1 MTHAEKSDF
10 ADLDHYIALPR
21 VSGLAMSP
29 DGHRLVTTVATLD
42 DASTKYVSALWEI
55 DPAGDGAA
63 HRLTQG
69 ADSATAPT
77 FDGSGSLWFI
87 RKSAQDPDADPQA
100 ALWRL
105 PAVGEAERVAL
116 RPGGVASIVTATASD
131 RVLVLADVLSRTP
144 DTDADVRERRQTTTT
159 SAILHDRYP
168 VRHWDADLGPGRPHL
183 FDVAHDGRL
192 DPVVTRP
199 GAALRD
205 AHVAIAPDGDV
216 AVTTWRTGA
225 PQAATRTALVRIDLR
240 ADTPTEP
247 VTLRA
252 DPDADF
258 FAPTISPDGTR
269 VAFVSESVTTP
280 TTAPMVTVGII
291 DLATGAVTE
300 PAANWDRWPT
310 SVSWSADGTALIVT
324 ADDDGRGQVFVI
336 DATGR
341 EDREPVRAVTS
352 TDHCYSD
359 VCVHPDGTT
368 LFALRSSPAEPSHV
382 VRIDIADGAVTPLPG
397 PAELPALPGTLEEL
411 RTQTIDGTPL
421 RAWLALPHGASEQAR
436 VPLLLWVH
444 GGPLASWNA
453 WSWRWN
459 PWIAVAAGYAVVLP
473 DPALSTGYGQNFIQR
488 GWGSWG
494 FEPYTDL
501 MAVTDAAEADPRIAS
516 ERTALM
522 GGSFGGYM
530 ANWIAGHT
538 DRFRAVVTHASLW
551 ALDQFGPTTDGAD
564 YWSREMSPEM
574 AVENSPHLYVADIV
588 TPMLV
593 IHGDKDY
600 RVPVGE
606 SLRLWYELLSESGL
620 PAADDGTTVH
630 RFLYFPDENHWILK
644 PQNAIIWYRVVLAFL
659 AQHVRGETV
668 DLPDV
673 LGDVEIAPHDP
684 M

>member
-1 MTHAEKSDF
+1 
-10 ADLDHYIALPR
+10 
-21 VSGLAMSP
+21 MSP
-29 DGHRLVTTVATLD
+29 DGRRLVTTVATLD
-42 DASTKYVSALWEI
+42 DVATKYVSALWEI
-55 DPAGDGAA
+55 DPTGDRPA
-63 HRLTQG
+63 HRLTRG
-69 ADSATAPT
+69 ADSATGPS
-77 FDGSGSLWFI
+77 FDGSGTLWFL
-87 RKSAQDPDADPQA
+87 RKSAGGSEPHSDGDPVT

-105 PAVGEAERVAL
+105 PSVGEAERVAL
-116 RPGGVASIVTATASD
+116 RPGGVETIVTARASD
-131 RVLVLADVLSRTP
+131 RVLLLADVLAATP
-144 DTDADVRERRQTTTT
+144 DADAEVRERRRKATS

-183 FDVAHDGRL
+183 FDAAPDGRL
-192 DPVVTRP
+192 TSMIARP
-199 GAALRD
+199 GTALRE
-205 AHVAIAPDGDV
+205 ATVSIAPDGDV

-240 ADTPTEP
+240 ADTPVEP

-252 DPDADF
+252 DPDVDF

-269 VAFVSESVTTP
+269 VAFLSESVTTP
-280 TTAPMVTVGII
+280 TTAPVITVGVL
-291 DLATGAVTE
+291 DLASGAVTD
-300 PAANWDRWPT
+300 PAAGWDRWPN
-310 SVSWSADGTALIVT
+310 SVSWSADGSALIVT
-324 ADDDGRGQVFVI
+324 ADDAGRGQVFLV
-336 DATGR
+336 DAAGH
-341 EDREPVRAVTS
+341 DPVRAVTS

-359 VCVHPDGTT
+359 VCVHPDGVTV
-368 LFALRSSPAEPSHV
+368 FALRSSPAQPPHV
-382 VRIDIADGAVTPLPG
+382 VRIDLGDGAVTPLPG
-397 PAELPALPGTLEEL
+397 PAEQPVLPGTVEEVH
-411 RTQTIDGTPL
+411 THTIDGTPL
-421 RAWLALPHGASEQAR
+421 RAWFALPHGASEQDR
-436 VPLLLWVH
+436 VPLLVWVH

-501 MAVTDAAEADPRIAS
+501 MAVTDAAEADPRIDA
-516 ERTALM
+516 ERSALM

-644 PQNAIIWYRVVLAFL
+644 PQNAIIWYQVVLAFL
-659 AQHVRGETV
+659 AQHVLGETV

-673 LGDVEIAPHDP
+673 LGDVEIAAHDVP
-684 M
+684 